1 MAPGALT
8 LVTCQQGS
16 VVEQAADHAVLVV
29 KDANG
34 SRVEGWPTGRTKLE

>member
-16 VVEQAADHAVLVV
+16 VVEQAADHAVLVI
-29 KDANG
+29 KDDDG
-34 SRVEGWPTGRTKLE
+34 SRVVGWPGTSTEA